1 MPPEP
6 EIRGY
11 TFTRWDTKFDHVV
24 ANMTVRA
31 IFDKP
36 GYISF
41 LPTSFLKINSDEN
54 GSYIYGIYPNL
65 NMTVSQLNSQISNI
79 DVMIYD
85 QDVIYELDGKD
96 RLYTGVTVVLLD
108 DDGGWLQ
115 TANVVIFGDI
125 NSDGYVD
132 QTDGYLLNMLA
143 NGVLEEYDFTYAQY
157 IAADVNHD
165 GTVDADDSVFL
176 QNYIIKNTFINQTP
190 Q

>member
-1 MPPEP
+1 M
-6 EIRGY
+6 
-11 TFTRWDTKFDHVV
+11 
-24 ANMTVRA
+24 
-31 IFDKP
+31 IFD
-36 GYISF
+36 
-41 LPTSFLKINSDEN
+41 
-54 GSYIYGIYPNL
+54 
-65 NMTVSQLNSQISNI
+65 
-79 DVMIYD
+79 
-85 QDVIYELDGKD
+85 QDIIYELEGTE
-96 RLYTGVTVVLLD
+96 RLCTGVTVVLLD
-108 DDGGWLQ
+108 DDGSWLQ